1 MIDTKT
7 LALAEKDYIVSERR
21 YFHSHPELGNH
32 EVNTTKHIMAELQKM
47 GVDEILS
54 WDDIT
59 GCVGIIHGKYPGKT
73 VALRADIDALPI
85 QEADLTKPYASRNA
99 GVMHACGHDCHTA
112 MLLGAAKILTQHR
125 EEIHGNVKLLFQMA
139 EEIGTES
146 RHYVEKGALADVS
159 AIFGMHIW
167 ATLES
172 GTVNIDDGP
181 RMASSDRFVI
191 KIHGRSVHGSAPDQ
205 GKDAIVAAAAVVMG
219 LQTLSSRV
227 KGSTATMLHYAQD
240 HPEVKEFIVATEA
253 GILHEM
259 QRTCPNQTFLPV
271 PPEVTEGGRGC
282 ACTECEYMK
291 KNTLKKVYNALKY
304 GWPAVE
310 VDPAIAR
317 DAVKPIER
325 MLSLS

>member
-1 MIDTKT
+1 MIDTKA
-7 LALAEKDYIVSERR
+7 LALAEKDYIVNERR

-112 MLLGAAKILTQHR
+112 MLLGAAKILSAHR
-125 EEIHGNVKLLFQMA
+125 EEIHGTVKLLFQMA

-159 AIFGMHIW
+159 AIFGMEHGGVAVGRPSSPAPSTSTTAPAW
-167 ATLES
+167 HRA
-172 GTVNIDDGP
+172 ID
-181 RMASSDRFVI
+181 S
-191 KIHGRSVHGSAPDQ
+191 
-205 GKDAIVAAAAVVMG
+205 
-219 LQTLSSRV
+219 SSRSM
-227 KGSTATMLHYAQD
+227 GNPPTA
-240 HPEVKEFIVATEA
+240 VR
-253 GILHEM
+253 
-259 QRTCPNQTFLPV
+259 RTRAKTPSSLPQ
-271 PPEVTEGGRGC
+271 PSSW
-282 ACTECEYMK
+282 ACRPY
-291 KNTLKKVYNALKY
+291 
-304 GWPAVE
+304 PA
-310 VDPAIAR
+310 A
-317 DAVKPIER
+317 
-325 MLSLS
+325 

>member
-112 MLLGAAKILTQHR
+112 MLLGAAKILTKHR
-125 EEIHGNVKLLFQMA
+125 EEIHGTVKLLFQMA
-139 EEIGTES
+139 ED
-146 RHYVEKGALADVS
+146 RH
-159 AIFGMHIW
+159 
-167 ATLES
+167 
-172 GTVNIDDGP
+172 
-181 RMASSDRFVI
+181 R
-191 KIHGRSVHGSAPDQ
+191 
-205 GKDAIVAAAAVVMG
+205 
-219 LQTLSSRV
+219 
-227 KGSTATMLHYAQD
+227 
-240 HPEVKEFIVATEA
+240 
-253 GILHEM
+253 
-259 QRTCPNQTFLPV
+259 V
-271 PPEVTEGGRGC
+271 PPLRRKR
-282 ACTECEYMK
+282 CT
-291 KNTLKKVYNALKY
+291 
-304 GWPAVE
+304 
-310 VDPAIAR
+310 R
-317 DAVKPIER
+317 
-325 MLSLS
+325 